1 MDLMATNSF
10 KELGRENE
18 KPFEERESKVR
29 HNVNHS
35 IGFFHFIGDI
45 LELFIPKFFNIFVN
59 ITGGN
64 GPKQEVEGDAKGGR
78 SSDDDGFRPKYPN
91 TF

>member
-1 MDLMATNSF
+1 MPTTNSF
-10 KELGRENE
+10 KELEREGS
-18 KPFEERESKVR
+18 KQFEERERRVR

-45 LELFIPKFFNIFVN
+45 LELFIPKFVNIFVN

-64 GPKQEVEGDAKGGR
+64 GPRQKGESVAKGGR
-78 SSDDDGFRPKYPN
+78 SSDDDGLRPKYPN
-91 TF
+91 TL